1 MTLSLQTGLPEEILL
16 ALTDFVQWTLIT
28 LSERALLRLTVLLGQ
43 TLPTLKGQLLL
54 IGQKLKRSSP
64 EIRI

>member
-43 TLPTLKGQLLL
+43 TLPTLKGQLSL
-54 IGQKLKRSSP
+54 IGQ
-64 EIRI
+64 